1 MNIPIF
7 AVASITAL
15 TVAVPALSRPYQTTE
30 RASSPGT
37 YQVTFID
44 DPLDALDHGIYIARV
59 RVRPGPARTLLL
71 RPRASFVQEMLKSV
85 ESSE

>member
-1 MNIPIF
+1 MNIRIF
-7 AVASITAL
+7 AAASLAVFTVTA
-15 TVAVPALSRPYQTTE
+15 PALSQPYQATT
-30 RASSPGT
+30 RSSPGT
-37 YQVTFID
+37 YEVTFID
-44 DPLDALDHGIYIARV
+44 DPLDALDHGAYIARL